1 MFFLESYTCEYN
13 NGRIREYRP
22 TDRPTDL
29 EQCVATDST
38 SSSSTET
45 IYWQLYLS
53 PDTDLHLHV
62 RHWVGAVRLDF
73 LHEQVFRAER
83 GEKEATSV

>member
-1 MFFLESYTCEYN
+1 MDVSES
-13 NGRIREYRP
+13 

-38 SSSSTET
+38 SSISTEI

-62 RHWVGAVRLDF
+62 RYRVGAVRLDF
-73 LHEQVFRAER
+73 LHKQVFRAER
-83 GEKEATSV
+83 VDEEATSV